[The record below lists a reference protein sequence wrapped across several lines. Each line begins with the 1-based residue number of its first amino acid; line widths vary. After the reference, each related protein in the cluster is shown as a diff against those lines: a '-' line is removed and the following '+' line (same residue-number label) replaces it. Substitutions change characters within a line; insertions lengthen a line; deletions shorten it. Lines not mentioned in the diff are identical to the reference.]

1 MASSSRSWVTH
12 PWVATAADTVRFGV
26 GVSTRAGRHVWA
38 HHLSLVRELES
49 LGFDSHWI
57 PDHPAFL
64 FDCWGMLA
72 ALAVS
77 TSHIRLG
84 PLVSCVGYR
93 SPIQLARQAAD
104 VDRLSEGR
112 LILGLGN
119 GWFAPEYPQLG
130 LSFPPARARQQM
142 LAETVEILHGLWGTG
157 AGTPTSR
164 PERVIDPMTGMP
176 NLPPLTYEGTHYR
189 LEGAV
194 VRNPPIQ
201 QPRIPLMIAGGGE
214 RVTLRQVA
222 LYADAANFGLDS
234 TPGAT
239 RTVDSVLRKLTTLR
253 QHCDDLGRPYESV
266 LPTHFTNPVV
276 LAETVDALTAKRDT
290 LPPVYR
296 DAEGLFGTPRDAI
309 AYYRPLVEAGLRYFI
324 VNLATYED
332 VETARLLAERVFP
345 ELG

>member
-1 MASSSRSWVTH
+1 M
-12 PWVATAADTVRFGV
+12 
-26 GVSTRAGRHVWA
+26 
-38 HHLSLVRELES
+38 RELES

-77 TSHIRLG
+77 TSRIRLG

-93 SPIQLARQAAD
+93 SPVQLARQAAD

-130 LSFPPARARQQM
+130 LSFPPARVRQRM
-142 LAETVEILHGLWGTG
+142 LAETVEIVHGLWGTG
-157 AGTPTSR
+157 AGASTARTESVVDP
-164 PERVIDPMTGMP
+164 VIGMP
-176 NLPPLTYEGTHYR
+176 ALPPLTYEGTHYR

-194 VRNPPIQ
+194 VRNPPVQ
-201 QPRIPLMIAGGGE
+201 RPRIPLMIAGGGE

-222 LYADAANFGLDS
+222 EYADAANFGLDA

-239 RTVDSVLRKLTTLR
+239 RTIDSVQRKLAALR
-253 QHCDDLGRPYESV
+253 QHCDDLGRPPDSV
-266 LPTHFTNPVV
+266 LPTHFANPVV
-276 LAETVDALTAKRDT
+276 LAETEEALAMKRNA
-290 LPPVYR
+290 LPPTYR
-296 DAEGLFGTPRDAI
+296 GAEGLFGTPRDAI
-309 AYYRPLVEAGLRYFI
+309 AYYQPLVEAGLRYFI
-324 VNLATYED
+324 INLATYED
-332 VETARLLAERVFP
+332 METVRLLVERVLP